1 MSSPKNLLSRFD
13 AWFFDSYKLGAEQ
26 WGLFRIFYA
35 VFMLAI
41 LGMPQLT
48 YLAEL
53 PDMFFHPPRISIGVL
68 ANGYPDYFFLKVLG
82 LLTVAAYL
90 CILFGYRT
98 RTASVMGAM
107 LAVFGKSF
115 IYSTGQINHDFM
127 VWMVPIAGAFA
138 NWGAAY
144 SLDSQNKPAGDRPE
158 VQNWPI
164 MILVIAFSFAL
175 ALSGYQK
182 YLGGWANPDMLAVNQ
197 WFIRNHIVIQRE
209 YLLGPLFLTFENY
222 LFWKSLDYLTLI
234 FEIGI
239 LAGIIFPRVF
249 RIFLLFTV
257 GFHTANLLLLN
268 IDFSFNFAFYALFLP
283 WARIDSYL
291 GKTHL
296 WNSTLS
302 ACLSPKAFLI
312 GASAFLVFF
321 ALTENSPLIFLL
333 NLVGIDYLGNAVV
346 RTFAGV
352 AVVLWLI
359 YDFLKSARGQK
370 ETADKEVVDHDSQRL
385 KIS

>member
-1 MSSPKNLLSRFD
+1 MTTRSNIMGRFD
-13 AWFFDSYKLGAEQ
+13 RWFFDSYKLSAEQ

-35 VFMLAI
+35 LFMLAVMG
-41 LGMPQLT
+41 LPQLT

-53 PDMFFHPPRISIGVL
+53 PDMFFHPPRFSVGQF
-68 ANGYPDYFFLKVLG
+68 ASGYPGYVFLKILG
-82 LLTVAAYL
+82 LLIAAAYL

-98 RTASVMGAM
+98 RTASVAGAI

-127 VWMVPIAGAFA
+127 VWMVPVAGAFA

-144 SLDSQNKPAGDRPE
+144 SLDSQRETSVSKAE

-175 ALSGYQK
+175 ALSGYHK

-197 WFIRNHIVIQRE
+197 WFIRNHIVVQRE
-209 YLLGPLFLTFENY
+209 YLLGPYLLTFDNF
-222 LFWKSLDYLTLI
+222 LFWKSLDYLTLV

-239 LAGIIFPRVF
+239 VVGIFYR
-249 RIFLLFTV
+249 RIFCFFLLITV

-268 IDFSFNFAFYALFLP
+268 IDFSFNLAFYALFLP
-283 WARIDSYL
+283 WARIQIWL
-291 GKTHL
+291 ENKQNWHTAL
-296 WNSTLS
+296 IR
-302 ACLSPKAFLI
+302 CLTYKSFLI
-312 GASAFLVFF
+312 GAAVFLLFF
-321 ALTENSPLIFLL
+321 ALTENAPLIFAL

-346 RTFAGV
+346 RTFTGV
-352 AVVLWLI
+352 AVVIWLI
-359 YDFLKSARGQK
+359 YDFLVSAKRQP
-370 ETADKEVVDHDSQRL
+370 EVEDEKAINHDSQRL